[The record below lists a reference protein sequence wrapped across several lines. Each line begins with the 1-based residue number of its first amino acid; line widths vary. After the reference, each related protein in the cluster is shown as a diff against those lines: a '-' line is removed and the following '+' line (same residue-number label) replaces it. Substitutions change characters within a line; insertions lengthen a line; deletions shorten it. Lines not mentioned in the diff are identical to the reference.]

1 LVKPHTNSEDAE
13 VYDRLAAIR
22 DSLESRRI
30 SQINLQFTDVAGT
43 VKAVTIP
50 TGQLD
55 DAVTHGTWFDGSSLD
70 SLARTV
76 ESDMYLMPDLSTFA
90 IGDWSRSPA
99 ARVICSVHTT
109 DGAPDPGDP
118 RRALQAAAQRAQ
130 ALGFD
135 YQVGPE
141 IEFYVLHRAS
151 EGGAAL
157 PLANDEGGYFDFSTD
172 LGAAIRHEAVDALA
186 SYNVDINTTHQE
198 VGPGQHE
205 IDLGHTRAVAAA
217 DAMVTLRYV
226 LKGIA
231 HEHDALA
238 TFMPKP
244 FADRSGSGL
253 HVHQSLLTLQ
263 GENAFYDEG
272 DDYGIS
278 DVARYFIAGQLHHAR
293 AMTAVLAPLV
303 NSYKR
308 FGRGFEAPI
317 FVSWARTNRGAL
329 IRVPQVG
336 REEATRVE
344 LRSPDP
350 SCNPYLA
357 FAVMLQCG
365 LDGIER
371 ELTLPA
377 AIEES
382 LWGADEDELRRQNI
396 EPLPSSLSAAL
407 ELFRHDDVLRAALGD
422 QICERFVE
430 SKQLEWDE
438 YRRQVTPWELRSYLD
453 RI

>member
-1 LVKPHTNSEDAE
+1 LVKPHIDSEGNAAQ
-13 VYDRLAAIR
+13 DRRAAIR
-22 DSLESRRI
+22 EAVEARRI
-30 SQINLQFTDVAGT
+30 SQIHLQFVDVAGT
-43 VKAVTIP
+43 VKTVTIP
-50 TGQLD
+50 ADQLD
-55 DAVTHGTWFDGSSLD
+55 DAVAHGTWFDGSSLD

-76 ESDMYLMPDLSTFA
+76 ESDMYLMPDLATFA
-90 IGDWSRSPA
+90 ISDWSPSPQ
-99 ARVICSVHTT
+99 ARLICSVH
-109 DGAPDPGDP
+109 APDGTPDWGDP
-118 RRALQAAAQRAQ
+118 RRALQVVAQRART
-130 ALGFD
+130 LGFD

-141 IEFYVLHRAS
+141 VEFYVLRRGAN
-151 EGGAAL
+151 GGAAV
-157 PLANDEGGYFDFSTD
+157 PLSNDEGGYFDFTTD
-172 LGAAIRHEAVDALA
+172 SGTSIRHEAVDALA
-186 SYNVDINTTHQE
+186 SYGVDINTTHHE
-198 VGPGQHE
+198 VAPGQHE
-205 IDLGHTRAVAAA
+205 IDLGHAAAITAA

-226 LKGIA
+226 LKA
-231 HEHDALA
+231 VARKHDALA

-244 FADRSGSGL
+244 FADRSGSGM

-263 GENAFYDEG
+263 GENAFYDEN

-278 DVARYFIAGQLHHAR
+278 DVARHFIAGQLHHAR

-317 FVSWARTNRGAL
+317 FVSWARTNRAAL

-336 REEATRVE
+336 RKEATRVE

-357 FAVMLQCG
+357 FAVMLRSG

-396 EPLPSSLSAAL
+396 ELLPASLTEAL
-407 ELFRHDDVLRAALGD
+407 DLFTHDEVLRDALGD
-422 QICERFVE
+422 QISERFVE
-430 SKQLEWDE
+430 SKQLEWND
-438 YRRQVTPWELRSYLD
+438 YRRQVTPWELESYLA
-453 RI
+453 

>member
-1 LVKPHTNSEDAE
+1 LDDGALR
-13 VYDRLAAIR
+13 DRLAVIHE
-22 DSLESRRI
+22 DLEARRI
-30 SQINLQFTDVAGT
+30 SQIHLQFTDVAGT
-43 VKAVTIP
+43 VKTVTIP
-50 TGQLD
+50 SGQLD
-55 DAVTHGTWFDGSSLD
+55 DAVAHGTWFDGSSLD
-70 SLARTV
+70 SLARIV
-76 ESDMYLMPDLSTFA
+76 ESDMYLTPDLSTFA
-90 IGDWSRSPA
+90 IGEWGPSPA
-99 ARVICSVHTT
+99 ARLICSVHTP
-109 DGAPDPGDP
+109 DGTADWGDP
-118 RRALQAAAQRAQ
+118 RRALQAVAQRAQ

-141 IEFYVLHRAS
+141 IEFYVLQRAA
-151 EGGAAL
+151 GGSAL
-157 PLANDEGGYFDFSTD
+157 PLSNDEGGYFDFSADPGTS
-172 LGAAIRHEAVDALA
+172 IRHQAVDVLT
-186 SYNVDINTTHQE
+186 SCGVDINSTHHE
-198 VGPGQHE
+198 VAPGQHE
-205 IDLGHTRAVAAA
+205 IDLGHTAAVVAA
-217 DAMVTLRYV
+217 DATVTLRYV
-226 LKGIA
+226 LKAVAGQ
-231 HEHDALA
+231 HDALA

-244 FADRSGSGL
+244 FADRSGSGM
-253 HVHQSLLTLQ
+253 HVHQSLLTPE
-263 GENAFYDEG
+263 GENAFYDET

-278 DVARYFIAGQLHHAR
+278 DVARHFIAGQLHHAR
-293 AMTAVLAPLV
+293 AMTVVLAPLV

-329 IRVPQVG
+329 IRVPQVA
-336 REEATRVE
+336 RKEATRVE

-357 FAVMLQCG
+357 FAVMLQSG

-396 EPLPSSLSAAL
+396 ELLPASLMEAL
-407 ELFRHDDVLRAALGD
+407 DSFSHDEALHDALGD

-438 YRRQVTPWELRSYLD
+438 YRRQVTPWELESYLD
-453 RI
+453 QV